1 MELKNDLT
9 LLNNL
14 RDLLVDS
21 REGYIKAAERV
32 DDHQVKAMLVRLS
45 TGRLALLEELDALRL
60 AADPEAGKRN
70 GGTLK
75 GDLHRAWMDLRDALS
90 KSENANVLHECERGE
105 EYLIGRYDAIDSK
118 EVDARTYSLCQRQ
131 RGEVQ
136 GNLERIK
143 ELAKTLEHIER

>member
-14 RDLLVDS
+14 WDLLLDS

-60 AADPEAGKRN
+60 AADPEAGKGN

-75 GDLHRAWMDLRDALS
+75 GDLHRAWIGSLSQQGAVQLTKDKMHRLCCTSRFDLPDGCFGAFQL
-90 KSENANVLHECERGE
+90 L
-105 EYLIGRYDAIDSK
+105 
-118 EVDARTYSLCQRQ
+118 Q
-131 RGEVQ
+131 
-136 GNLERIK
+136 
-143 ELAKTLEHIER
+143 